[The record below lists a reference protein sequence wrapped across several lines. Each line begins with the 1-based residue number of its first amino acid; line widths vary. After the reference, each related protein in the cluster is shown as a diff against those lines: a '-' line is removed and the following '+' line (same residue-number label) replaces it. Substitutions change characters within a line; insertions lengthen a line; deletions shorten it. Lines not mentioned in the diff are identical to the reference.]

1 MNLLNLGLS
10 AQQLQVNA
18 NRLTDADV
26 ENIKRAGLRL
36 VHRPDPV
43 NTNVV
48 SLEEHRVMASHT
60 SPEAA

>member
-1 MNLLNLGLS
+1 MNLMTLGLT

-18 NRLTDADV
+18 NQLTDDDV
-26 ENIKRAGLRL
+26 AQIKRAGLRI

-43 NTNVV
+43 KTNVV
-48 SLEEHRVMASHT
+48 SLEDKRVMDAHT